1 MSIPMK
7 FFITCLAILIT
18 FKSLA
23 QSPIIQTKSGQIA
36 GIANPETKINKFLG
50 IPFAKAPIGD
60 LRWKAPQKPDSWTGI
75 RDTKSFSASPFQN
88 KPAPFMYWSSEFLI
102 PKAPISE
109 DCLYLNVWAP
119 QKTNSKK
126 AVLVYFYGGGFRSGG
141 TACPIYDGEAVA
153 QKDVIFVS
161 INYRVGIFGFL
172 AHPEL
177 SAEAPYKSSG
187 NYALLDMI
195 AGLQWIQANIAA
207 FGGDPNQ
214 VTIAGQSAG
223 AFAVNF
229 LCASPLAKGLFKGAI
244 AESGGSV
251 LPSPIRPAITR
262 QQAEALGT
270 MFAEKLNAKSIA
282 ELRALPAETIQKASG
297 GLSAPYTDG
306 YVMPIS
312 IRETYVQGKQNDVNL
327 LMGWNKEDR
336 LMGKP
341 AADEVYKSQL
351 TSRYKDKATLVEA
364 AYPSSQQ
371 GDLNRDESFGV
382 QVHAWAKLQNES
394 GKAPVYL
401 YNFNRAVPA
410 FDASTAFGAF
420 HTGEVPYVYGNLKKV
435 NRPWE
440 TADYTLSNQLIA
452 YFTNFT
458 KTGNPNGLNLPTW
471 PRFENNSQQTQLL
484 DVRIESKELPNRKSL
499 ELLETLLN

>member
-1 MSIPMK
+1 MKYIFSCFLLVLSYTSI
-7 FFITCLAILIT
+7 
-18 FKSLA
+18 A
-23 QSPIIQTKSGQIA
+23 QSPIIQTKSGRIS
-36 GIANPETKINKFLG
+36 GLSNPETKINKFLG

-60 LRWKAPQKPDSWTGI
+60 LRWKAPQTPESWAGI

-102 PKAPISE
+102 PEAPISE

-119 QKTNSKK
+119 QNTKQKK

-141 TACPIYDGEAVA
+141 TACPIYDGEATA

-161 INYRVGIFGFL
+161 INYRVGVFGFL

-195 AGLQWIQANIAA
+195 AGLQWIQANISA
-207 FGGDPNQ
+207 FGGDPQ
-214 VTIAGQSAG
+214 RVTIAGQSAG

-244 AESGGSV
+244 AESGGSI
-251 LPSPIRPAITR
+251 LPSPIRPSITR
-262 QQAEALGT
+262 QQAEEMGT
-270 MFAEKLNAKSIA
+270 KFAADLHVNSIA
-282 ELRALPAETIQKASG
+282 ELRKLPAETIQKAAG

-312 IRETYVQGKQNDVNL
+312 IRDTYMQGKQNDVAL
-327 LMGWNKEDR
+327 LMGWNQEDK

-341 AADEVYKSQL
+341 LADEVYKNQL
-351 TSRYKDKATLVEA
+351 NSRYKEKATLVET
-364 AYPSSQQ
+364 AYPSSKQ

-382 QVHAWAKLQNES
+382 QVHSWAKLQNKS
-394 GKAPVYL
+394 GKAPVYM
-401 YNFNRAVPA
+401 YNFNRAVPGY
-410 FDASTAFGAF
+410 DASTTFGAF
-420 HTGEVPYVYGNLKKV
+420 HTGEVPYAYGNLAKV

-440 TADYTLSNQLIA
+440 EADRKLSNQMLS

-458 KTGNPNGLNLPTW
+458 KASNPNGANLPNW
-471 PRFENNSQQTQLL
+471 PRFENEGQLTQLL
-484 DVRIESKELPNRKSL
+484 DLQVESKELPARKSI
-499 ELLETLLN
+499 ELLESMLN

>member
-1 MSIPMK
+1 
-7 FFITCLAILIT
+7 
-18 FKSLA
+18 
-23 QSPIIQTKSGQIA
+23 
-36 GIANPETKINKFLG
+36 
-50 IPFAKAPIGD
+50 
-60 LRWKAPQKPDSWTGI
+60 
-75 RDTKSFSASPFQN
+75 
-88 KPAPFMYWSSEFLI
+88 
-102 PKAPISE
+102 
-109 DCLYLNVWAP
+109 
-119 QKTNSKK
+119 
-126 AVLVYFYGGGFRSGG
+126 
-141 TACPIYDGEAVA
+141 
-153 QKDVIFVS
+153 
-161 INYRVGIFGFL
+161 
-172 AHPEL
+172 
-177 SAEAPYKSSG
+177 
-187 NYALLDMI
+187 MI
-195 AGLQWIQANIAA
+195 AGLQWVQANIAA
-207 FGGDPNQ
+207 FGGDPKQ

-262 QQAEALGT
+262 QQAESLGI
-270 MFAEKLNAKSIA
+270 MFADKLNAKSIA
-282 ELRALPAETIQKASG
+282 ELRALPAEKIQKASG

-312 IRETYVQGKQNDVNL
+312 IRDMYKQGKQNDVNL

-351 TSRYKDKATLVEA
+351 ISRYKEKATLVEA
-364 AYPSSQQ
+364 AYPSSKQ

-382 QVHAWAKLQNES
+382 QVHAWAKMQNET

-401 YNFNRAVPA
+401 YNFNRAIPA

-420 HTGEVPYVYGNLKKV
+420 HTGEVPYAYGNLNKV

-440 TADYTLSNQLIA
+440 AADYKLSNQLMT
-452 YFTNFT
+452 YLTNFT

-471 PRFENNSQQTQLL
+471 PRFENTTQQTQLL
-484 DVRIESKELPNRKSL
+484 DVQIHSKELPSRTSL
-499 ELLETLLN
+499 ELLGSIID

>member
-1 MSIPMK
+1 MK
-7 FFITCLAILIT
+7 FIFTCFVLVLSYTSI
-18 FKSLA
+18 A
-23 QSPIIQTKSGQIA
+23 QSPIIQTKSGRIS
-36 GIANPETKINKFLG
+36 GLFNPETKINKFLG
-50 IPFAKAPIGD
+50 IPFAKAPIGE
-60 LRWKAPQKPDSWTGI
+60 LRWKAPQAPEAWTGI
-75 RDTKSFSASPFQN
+75 RDTKTFSASPFQN
-88 KPAPFMYWSSEFLI
+88 KPAPFLFWSSEYLI
-102 PKAPISE
+102 PESPISE

-119 QKTNSKK
+119 QKNQKKK

-141 TACPIYDGEAVA
+141 TACPIYDGEAMA
-153 QKDVIFVS
+153 QKDIIFVS
-161 INYRVGIFGFL
+161 VNYRVGIFGFL

-207 FGGDPNQ
+207 FGGDPKN

-251 LPSPIRPAITR
+251 MPSPIRPAITR
-262 QQAEALGT
+262 QQAEEMGT
-270 MFAEKLNAKSIA
+270 KFAADLHVNSLA
-282 ELRALPAETIQKASG
+282 ELRNLPAETIQKASG

-312 IRETYVQGKQNDVNL
+312 IRDTYLQGKQNDVAL
-327 LMGWNKEDR
+327 LMGWNQEDR

-341 AADEVYKSQL
+341 LGEEAYKGQL
-351 TSRYKDKATLVEA
+351 ATRYKTNASLVEA
-364 AYPSSQQ
+364 AYPSDKQ

-382 QVHAWAKLQNES
+382 QVHSWAKLQNNS
-394 GKAPVYL
+394 GNAPVYM
-401 YNFNRAVPA
+401 YNFNRAIPA

-420 HTGEVPYVYGNLKKV
+420 HTGEVPYAYGNLAKV

-440 TADYTLSNQLIA
+440 ETDRKLSNQMLS
-452 YFTNFT
+452 YFSNFA
-458 KTGNPNGLNLPTW
+458 KNSDPNGADLPHW
-471 PRFENNSQQTQLL
+471 PRFENASQQTQLL
-484 DVRIESKELPNRKSL
+484 DVKVESKELPARKSL
-499 ELLETLLN
+499 ELLESILN